1 MTRSAEFGR
10 FSSVV
15 MVSPYSR
22 WAPVSTHARP
32 THRQRAGTNLG
43 PSGIL
48 SIFLTSRRRH
58 LELRTRT
65 HAAAVANPAGGYR
78 GAATTRNQTR
88 STMRSAAGAG
98 RGAAGLGSHH
108 HRALARDQPREPARD
123 VAGRLGA
130 ERVGEHW
137 QPLAQGGGL
146 VVDDVVDA
154 GLIVFER
161 EHGRCGGVVEV
172 DE

>member
-98 RGAAGLGSHH
+98 RRRAAAVDLGLADVIGGQVGKGAISANMAPSPGRLCAGTLAATSRKV
-108 HRALARDQPREPARD
+108 RAPAGVRSGC
-123 VAGRLGA
+123 VTPGPGAVSAGR
-130 ERVGEHW
+130 
-137 QPLAQGGGL
+137 
-146 VVDDVVDA
+146 
-154 GLIVFER
+154 
-161 EHGRCGGVVEV
+161 
-172 DE
+172 

>member
-98 RGAAGLGSHH
+98 RRRAAAVDLGGDDLAEAAGAGW
-108 HRALARDQPREPARD
+108 RAVGLRHARAWSGFGWP
-123 VAGRLGA
+123 
-130 ERVGEHW
+130 
-137 QPLAQGGGL
+137 
-146 VVDDVVDA
+146 
-154 GLIVFER
+154 
-161 EHGRCGGVVEV
+161 
-172 DE
+172 

>member
-58 LELRTRT
+58 LGLRTRT
-65 HAAAVANPAGGYR
+65 HAAAVAIQL
-78 GAATTRNQTR
+78 AAT
-88 STMRSAAGAG
+88 AARPLPATKRARQCGLPLVPVDGA
-98 RGAAGLGSHH
+98 R
-108 HRALARDQPREPARD
+108 RP
-123 VAGRLGA
+123 
-130 ERVGEHW
+130 
-137 QPLAQGGGL
+137 
-146 VVDDVVDA
+146 
-154 GLIVFER
+154 
-161 EHGRCGGVVEV
+161 
-172 DE
+172 